1 MTQLI
6 ALHEEMR
13 GGYGTAD
20 ATVSLQSISPQF
32 HVLTSSCSQLHFP
45 GGSNSYWLFAEVA
58 TQLGYDD
65 MDAVTIEDMTL
76 EVKKYSS
83 NEKMLWFFI

>member
-32 HVLTSSCSQLHFP
+32 LVLTSPCSQLYFL
-45 GGSNSYWLFAEVA
+45 GGSNSYRFFAEAA